1 MVATLQAFQGNQI
14 GRRTIGPLASRLASL
29 RVLASARQACAPLPS
44 NVLERL

>member
-14 GRRTIGPLASRLASL
+14 GRRTIGPLANRLASL
-29 RVLASARQACAPLPS
+29 RVLASARASVRASPS